1 MVPRTRGEWIVGPC
15 TSALETP
22 SPCPGCVNQCTPSYT
37 RARYQSPRP
46 PPVLLL
52 LLHLHHHQH
61 HRRRGQPLLY
71 ILSLVLFLA
80 AAVTAT
86 PPLLRPGEGWVRGC
100 RRRPATALC
109 ISHRAATNFHSL
121 PLGHS
126 FFSLLP
132 LFPSSVVLRSFS
144 MPTTTFSRSSSYRE
158 RESFSSLK
166 SFSSSRELTFLL
178 ITRPASVSVERVGLC
193 HCWINFLCSQLAL
206 RNKIGWMR

>member
-1 MVPRTRGEWIVGPC
+1 MVPGTRGEWIVGPC

-37 RARYQSPRP
+37 RARYQPPRP
-46 PPVLLL
+46 SILLL

-71 ILSLVLFLA
+71 ILSLALFLA
-80 AAVTAT
+80 TAAAAAA
-86 PPLLRPGEGWVRGC
+86 PLLRPGEGWVRGC

-121 PLGHS
+121 PFAHS

-132 LFPSSVVLRSFS
+132 LFPSSTILRSFS
-144 MPTTTFSRSSSYRE
+144 MPTILLRFSSYRE
-158 RESFSSLK
+158 RESFSPLK

-178 ITRPASVSVERVGLC
+178 ITHRALVSVEQTV
-193 HCWINFLCSQLAL
+193 
-206 RNKIGWMR
+206 RN